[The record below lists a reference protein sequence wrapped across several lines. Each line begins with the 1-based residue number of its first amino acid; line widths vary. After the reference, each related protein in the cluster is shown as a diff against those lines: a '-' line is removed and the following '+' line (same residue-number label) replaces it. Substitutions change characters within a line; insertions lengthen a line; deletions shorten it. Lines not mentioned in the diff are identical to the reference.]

1 MATRPR
7 NARTVLIVG
16 LVFVVLSVGTA
27 IWHWTQSAPM
37 DVELGTLAGGLI
49 VAAFGRYLY
58 RRDKRS
64 TASPNER

>member
-1 MATRPR
+1 
-7 NARTVLIVG
+7 
-16 LVFVVLSVGTA
+16 
-27 IWHWTQSAPM
+27 M

-58 RRDKRS
+58 RRDNRS